1 MKYLGKAHDLS
12 GGDVCGT
19 LLRYNAGLD
28 AKRKSA
34 ASNKFCRKVKSV
46 MAKRA

>member
-28 AKRKSA
+28 AKRKST
-34 ASNKFCRKVKSV
+34 ASNKFCAKVKSV
-46 MAKRA
+46 MAKRS